1 MDTHIEMN
9 PHLKRMFEVLRL
21 RYEDTR
27 RDARFAFSIHKE
39 MEQLAIQNEM
49 HQASGPLQNYAHSRD
64 LLVLGFN
71 YALALSVSD
80 AGRKLCLET
89 ANNPQQLKRI
99 ADKIAKSVDF
109 VEY

>member
-1 MDTHIEMN
+1 MHASHSAYT
-9 PHLKRMFEVLRL
+9 KRWNSWPSRTKCTKL
-21 RYEDTR
+21 
-27 RDARFAFSIHKE
+27 
-39 MEQLAIQNEM
+39 
-49 HQASGPLQNYAHSRD
+49 GPLQNYAHSRD

-89 ANNPQQLKRI
+89 ANNPQQLKRV